1 MASEEG
7 NNDVLLQYDLLS
19 GNVYKFQLDSTNR
32 IDEDKPSICADSKNL
47 YLFSQYENKS
57 NEVFLR
63 LSLFRKNENTGCLIV
78 FKNKTF
84 SVKTITNSK
93 SLCRLHIFFSQ
104 SHGTKLY
111 VFYFACKSDC
121 YSYVDH
127 QIKTFNDINLMVI
140 CKKSFRILKNQKLS
154 FENIKLDR
162 VCMNLESI
170 RMFSFEKMFYSEKH
184 EKLFIKTDFTDNFY
198 IDLYESF
205 DKCML
210 VFDLKND
217 YFYFHEKVLPFSR
230 YDKDKRAFAAGK
242 DGKVYSVSV
251 HSTGTL
257 KRIRSEIRTLKMI
270 ENECL
275 VDDKVEWNNFERK
288 YYSEGHLCSACY
300 V

>member
-1 MASEEG
+1 M
-7 NNDVLLQYDLLS
+7 
-19 GNVYKFQLDSTNR
+19 
-32 IDEDKPSICADSKNL
+32 
-47 YLFSQYENKS
+47 
-57 NEVFLR
+57 
-63 LSLFRKNENTGCLIV
+63 
-78 FKNKTF
+78 
-84 SVKTITNSK
+84 
-93 SLCRLHIFFSQ
+93 
-104 SHGTKLY
+104 
-111 VFYFACKSDC
+111 
-121 YSYVDH
+121 
-127 QIKTFNDINLMVI
+127 KTFNDINLMVI
-140 CKKSFRILKNQKLS
+140 CKNSFRILKNQKLS
-154 FENIKLDR
+154 FENIKLER
-162 VCMNLESI
+162 FCMNLESI
-170 RMFSFEKMFYSEKH
+170 RMFSFEKMFYSEIH

-257 KRIRSEIRTLKMI
+257 KRIRSEIRTLNII
-270 ENECL
+270 ENERL